1 MRSGMRSWAYP
12 TPARSVAS
20 LHAATGRATRG
31 RWRERCGLALVRRS
45 ITVMRSAGF
54 CAMLV
59 PTLSMSARPAIVVAA
74 LLLCADLAG
83 AQDTS
88 FGQRLYRDKAD
99 CQFCHGVNG
108 DGHGD
113 PRSPGKAPDLH
124 QTRLDR
130 EQLIEVIACGR
141 PGSEMPHFDKYAY
154 EAKDCYGLSAAE
166 LGKNIPP
173 DPHSTSLNKREISVL
188 ADFIL
193 ATFVG
198 K

>member
-1 MRSGMRSWAYP
+1 MRGGP
-12 TPARSVAS
+12 LVA
-20 LHAATGRATRG
+20 
-31 RWRERCGLALVRRS
+31 
-45 ITVMRSAGF
+45 I
-54 CAMLV
+54 
-59 PTLSMSARPAIVVAA
+59 AA
-74 LLLCADLAG
+74 LLLCADGAA
-83 AQDTS
+83 AQDVS
-88 FGQRLYRDKAD
+88 FGQRLFQEKAD

-113 PRSPGKAPDLH
+113 PRSPGKASDLH
-124 QTRLDR
+124 KTRLER

-154 EAKDCYGLSAAE
+154 EDKSCYGLTADD

-173 DPHSTSLNKREISVL
+173 DPHSTSLTKREVEAV

-193 ATFVG
+193 ITFVG

>member
-1 MRSGMRSWAYP
+1 
-12 TPARSVAS
+12 
-20 LHAATGRATRG
+20 
-31 RWRERCGLALVRRS
+31 
-45 ITVMRSAGF
+45 
-54 CAMLV
+54 MLV
-59 PTLSMSARPAIVVAA
+59 PKRSIPARPAIALAA
-74 LLLCADLAG
+74 LLLCSGLAG

-108 DGHGD
+108 DGRGD

-124 QTRLDR
+124 KTRLDR

-154 EAKDCYGLSAAE
+154 DAKDCYGLSAEE

-173 DPHSTSLNKREISVL
+173 DPHSTSLNKREISAL

-193 ATFVG
+193 ATFAG

>member
-1 MRSGMRSWAYP
+1 M
-12 TPARSVAS
+12 AS
-20 LHAATGRATRG
+20 SICKLTTRIAMAT
-31 RWRERCGLALVRRS
+31 
-45 ITVMRSAGF
+45 
-54 CAMLV
+54 
-59 PTLSMSARPAIVVAA
+59 
-74 LLLCADLAG
+74 AG
-83 AQDTS
+83 ATVFALSLQLDPACAQSQS
-88 FGQRLYRDKAD
+88 FGDRLYHDKAD

-113 PRSPGKAPDLH
+113 PRSPGKAPNLH
-124 QTRLDR
+124 ATKLTR

-154 EAKDCYGLSAAE
+154 EDKGCYGLSAAE

-173 DPHSTSLNKREISVL
+173 DPHSTPLTRREIEAVT
-188 ADFIL
+188 DYVL